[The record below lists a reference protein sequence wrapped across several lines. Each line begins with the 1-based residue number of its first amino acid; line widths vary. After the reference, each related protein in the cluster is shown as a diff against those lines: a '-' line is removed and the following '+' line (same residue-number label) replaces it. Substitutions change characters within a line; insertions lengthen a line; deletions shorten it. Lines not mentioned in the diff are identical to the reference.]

1 MQNFFLIFFLF
12 INSVN
17 SLIFP
22 KFFSNLNTPKL
33 DLANQITDNSVK
45 NDLPTK
51 LADFNHQIIS
61 NNIQHFKS
69 EISPEIV
76 KFSSKLLPAMDSI
89 AHHVLKA
96 NENFI
101 HFVLNSDTI
110 PDDLKKDLV
119 LFSISSAQH
128 GDQMGSHILDF
139 YYHLVEKLL

>member
-12 INSVN
+12 INIVN
-17 SLIFP
+17 SLVFP
-22 KFFSNLNTPKL
+22 NFFSNLNTPKL
-33 DLANQITDNSVK
+33 DLAK
-45 NDLPTK
+45 NVNDIPTK

-61 NNIQHFKS
+61 NNVQHFKS

-76 KFSSKLLPAMDSI
+76 KFSSRLLPAMDSI

-101 HFVLNSDTI
+101 HFVLNSHTI
-110 PDDLKKDLV
+110 PDDMKKDLV